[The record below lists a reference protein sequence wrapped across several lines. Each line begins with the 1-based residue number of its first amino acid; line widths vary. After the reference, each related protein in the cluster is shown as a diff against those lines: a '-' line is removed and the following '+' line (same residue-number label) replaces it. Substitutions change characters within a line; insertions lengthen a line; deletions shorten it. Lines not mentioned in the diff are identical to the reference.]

1 MSPDQHS
8 LDSLKID
15 RGAPRPAGRS
25 RALFWVLG
33 VVLVA
38 AGAAGWWF
46 LRERPIE
53 VEVATAVAAPSG
65 ESPRAAAVLDASGYV
80 VARREATVSS
90 KVTGKIAEVLIEEG
104 MVVTEGQVVARLDDS
119 SLRPELDLA
128 HTQLRARRAEREEI
142 EVRLAEAER
151 NLSRAQ
157 RLRAEGVNSQLDLDT
172 TQAEFDA
179 LTARLEALAS
189 AIEVAEATVRV
200 REQYLDD
207 LIVRAPFDG
216 VIVSKDA
223 QPGEMVS
230 PVSAGGGFT
239 RTGIATLVDMSSREI
254 EVDVNEAYINRV
266 SAGQRTEATLDAYPD
281 WRIASHVI
289 NIVPTADRQKA
300 TVRVRIAFDE
310 LDERILPNMGVKV
323 SFLEAA
329 PSAAAAGDSSGGANG
344 TPTRPAVRVPASAI
358 VREGTT
364 SYVWRLRD
372 ERVERVAVLAGRES
386 GSQIELLSGVNAGD
400 TLVVR
405 PAPELKD
412 GAAAVAAGN

>member
-15 RGAPRPAGRS
+15 RSAPRPSGGS
-25 RALFWVLG
+25 RALLWVAG
-33 VVLVA
+33 VVLI
-38 AGAAGWWF
+38 AGIAGGWWF

-53 VEVATAVAAPSG
+53 VQVATAVAAPTG
-65 ESPRAAAVLDASGYV
+65 DAPRAAAVLDASGYV

-104 MVVTEGQVVARLDDS
+104 MIVTEGQVVARLDDS
-119 SLRPELDLA
+119 SMRPELELA
-128 HTQLRARRAEREEI
+128 RTQLRARRTELEEI

-151 NLSRAQ
+151 NLGRAE
-157 RLRAEGVNSQLDLDT
+157 RLRAEALNSELDLDRA
-172 TQAEFDA
+172 QAEVDA
-179 LTARLEALAS
+179 LTARLSALES
-189 AIEVAEATVRV
+189 AIEVSAATVRV
-200 REQYLDD
+200 REQDLDD
-207 LIVRAPFDG
+207 LVVRAPFDG

-310 LDERILPNMGVKV
+310 LDERILPNMGIKV
-323 SFLEAA
+323 SFLEAEA
-329 PSAAAAGDSSGGANG
+329 PAAVADSASGGANG
-344 TPTRPAVRVPASAI
+344 APARPAVRVPSSAL
-358 VREGTT
+358 VREGAT

-372 ERVERVAVLAGRES
+372 GRVERVAVLAGRERD
-386 GSQIELLSGVNAGD
+386 GQVELLSGVNAGD
-400 TLVVR
+400 TVVAR
-405 PAPELKD
+405 PVPELED